1 MNNPPQ
7 PPSLSGGPA
16 VDIHQPFTPAER
28 IQQLAEIDNDIAS
41 LLTHLSSAMRALAT
55 PPGSSV
61 SLLQPN
67 GNGTQADGDT
77 PSDVPILESEHQQQQ
92 EREREA
98 DPVSAFRTA
107 QASFF
112 NAIDR
117 IDKHLTRQILAL
129 EEAGIITLRN
139 NNNSAEQQ
147 QQQQQQ
153 PQQGD
158 FGPGGGGGGSFGGS
172 GHHQGH
178 QQQLPPHQGGGGG
191 GGDAKARAAAPPRLE
206 PDGMGR
212 YGGLDVG
219 QLNMASSTVER
230 DMEGELWRKARE
242 ELGNVVGVRVKQE
255 GDVMEE

>member
-1 MNNPPQ
+1 MNDPIQ
-7 PPSLSGGPA
+7 PPSLNGGAA

-61 SLLQPN
+61 STLEPN
-67 GNGTQADGDT
+67 GSGTPADDNT
-77 PSDVPILESEHQQQQ
+77 ASDVPMLESEQQQQ
-92 EREREA
+92 QHHERKA

-112 NAIDR
+112 NTIDR

-139 NNNSAEQQ
+139 TGAEQQ
-147 QQQQQQ
+147 QQGH
-153 PQQGD
+153 QQGD
-158 FGPGGGGGGSFGGS
+158 LGPGGGSFVGPGQ
-172 GHHQGH
+172 QGQH
-178 QQQLPPHQGGGGG
+178 LPPHQ

-242 ELGNVVGVRVKQE
+242 ELGDVVGVTVKQE
-255 GDVMEE
+255 EDVMEM